1 MTKLNSLHDLPA
13 LREKFQ
19 QALAARAKAGAVIYV
34 GMGTCGIA
42 AGERETLQ
50 AIEQKI
56 VKHKL
61 PATVVS
67 VGCIGMCAKEPLV
80 DIQINGGSHVL
91 YANVQADMVERL
103 IEEHVVNQI
112 GR

>member
-1 MTKLNSLHDLPA
+1 MTKLNSLHDLPP
-13 LREKFQ
+13 LRETFQ
-19 QALAARAKAGAVIYV
+19 RALAARAQAGALIYV

-42 AGERETLQ
+42 AGARETLQ

-56 VKHKL
+56 AKHKL

-80 DIQINGGSHVL
+80 DIQLNGGSHVSL
-91 YANVQADMVERL
+91 FEYPSRYGSATD
-103 IEEHVVNQI
+103 
-112 GR
+112 